1 MSLKKNTTTGKAKN
15 QAKNAAEDKQKLLDV
30 QETTPLM
37 SEFSNSSIASTKTR
51 RNVAGTQVRSDRF
64 KNIEDGLVPWRYSTG
79 SKYTSAGPKA
89 IDVEEAVAL
98 CQKAYYN
105 FAVFRNTIDLMTEFS
120 VSDIYLRGGNKKS
133 RAFFE
138 ALFKK
143 INFMSFVEK
152 FFREYYRSGNVF
164 IYRFDSILRKEDLRK
179 ITQTFGSGLSSYA
192 ADSAAIPTKYVILN
206 PADIRLTGSLTF
218 NSGGYSKIVTDYEL
232 HRLKNPSTEE
242 EKEIVDSL
250 PEAAKKQLKSGKIT
264 SLMIP
269 LEPENVDS
277 VFYKKQDY
285 EPFSVP
291 MGYPVL
297 EDINAKAEMK
307 KIDMA
312 VARTMQQA
320 ILLVTMG
327 TDPEKGGVNQKN
339 LEAMQTLFSNES
351 VGRVLIADY
360 TTKAEFVV
368 PRIGDLLDS
377 KKYEIFDRDIRMG
390 LNNILIGEDEKF
402 ANTSIKVK
410 VFVKR
415 LKQARKAF
423 INDFL
428 FPEIKR
434 ISRQLGFKNFPTP
447 YFEDIDIRDDLSYAK
462 VYNRLMELGILTP
475 KEGLKAMENG
485 RLPDFEDSVE
495 NQMEFKELREN
506 GIYQPIVGGA
516 KVSLDDEE
524 AEGPAPQPGRP
535 DGTDG
540 IPLDGPRTPTDNQS
554 PASTFYSL
562 SKVKDNLI
570 LAQKLTSEVEKA
582 LRQKHKIKR
591 LTNKQKEVAND
602 ISEIIIANENCE
614 NWITSIDD
622 YLNNPIDRNSDR
634 VVKINSLASEHQVD
648 YYLASILYAS
658 QKEN

>member
-1 MSLKKNTTTGKAKN
+1 M
-15 QAKNAAEDKQKLLDV
+15 
-30 QETTPLM
+30 
-37 SEFSNSSIASTKTR
+37 
-51 RNVAGTQVRSDRF
+51 
-64 KNIEDGLVPWRYSTG
+64 YSTP
-79 SKYTSAGPKA
+79 SICTSAN
-89 IDVEEAVAL
+89 I
-98 CQKAYYN
+98 QKA
-105 FAVFRNTIDLMTEFS
+105 T
-120 VSDIYLRGGNKKS
+120 
-133 RAFFE
+133 
-138 ALFKK
+138 
-143 INFMSFVEK
+143 
-152 FFREYYRSGNVF
+152 
-164 IYRFDSILRKEDLRK
+164 
-179 ITQTFGSGLSSYA
+179 
-192 ADSAAIPTKYVILN
+192 ADTAAIPTSYVILN

-232 HRLKNPSTEE
+232 HRLKNPATEE

-250 PEAAKKQLKSGKIT
+250 PDEAKKQLKSGKIS

-269 LEPENVDS
+269 LEATNVTS

-524 AEGPAPQPGRP
+524 TEGPAPQPGRP

-540 IPLDGPRTPTDNQS
+540 IPLDGPRTPTDNR
-554 PASTFYSL
+554 L
-562 SKVKDNLI
+562 NVKRM
-570 LAQKLTSEVEKA
+570 S
-582 LRQKHKIKR
+582 
-591 LTNKQKEVAND
+591 
-602 ISEIIIANENCE
+602 IS
-614 NWITSIDD
+614 
-622 YLNNPIDRNSDR
+622 
-634 VVKINSLASEHQVD
+634 
-648 YYLASILYAS
+648 
-658 QKEN
+658 